1 MQIPLPR
8 RADGSLSTTNVSRPG
23 PLPADHPLKREMD
36 ELKATRKKR
45 QFYWAGLI
53 EDLGD
58 DEWGNPANYDRQRW
72 EEEERLADKKFEEL
86 AGQIKLAETGFP
98 LLASEGED
106 QSRRTS
112 AECGFNQSPTADA
125 HPARYIHDRGGTV
138 LMQQRGRQNRSHLYR
153 QSSSEGLRSNSKA
166 MKPPNPNAPPRK
178 EIFWTQ
184 RKRAS
189 AVNKWMDQMKMN
201 SSRKPSSMEQQDI
214 VGRTPSSSDHV
225 ATVDEDPERVGC
237 FNDLRAVDTPDDHHM
252 VAEHHEVTD
261 GPRWTILDE
270 VAFEEAERGR
280 EEERLLIGQYQ
291 EEERKARHTIK
302 TLAASAFTPSRTS
315 TLVKQSEKELP
326 GQHTSPSVQDSDLMS
341 ALMERLSKEQ
351 VKAPNPIRQHAPASS
366 RENDA
371 NNESLDLTSRRVPDQ
386 YSSSRTSVHRESLP
400 QPSCTD
406 PRPKVASNTKVKV
419 NTGMASSAEPEPL
432 GLSKTDATRQ
442 DHVRLKVAA
451 DLIGPKE
458 PQIER
463 LDMRNDISSDG
474 SETELHHEPYSDG
487 NDKDGFTRIDD
498 TPRLSSP
505 ISIAN
510 TTPRKPATSSGQNK
524 PPPNISALGL
534 HYRNALK
541 VNEMFSPAG
550 NLLAPEPGSAAARL
564 RILRG
569 SYGEYSDIIR
579 RLAAAQRN
587 THENDGRIVVGGV
600 STWVDARIWL
610 VDWRERLDM

>member
-1 MQIPLPR
+1 MQVPLPR
-8 RADGSLSTTNVSRPG
+8 RADGSLSTTNVLRTG
-23 PLPADHPLKREMD
+23 PLPANHPLKREMD

-72 EEEERLADKKFEEL
+72 GEEEGLADKKFEEL
-86 AGQIKLAETGFP
+86 AGQIKLAEMGFP
-98 LLASEGED
+98 LLASEDQD
-106 QSRRTS
+106 QSRRTP
-112 AECGFNQSPTADA
+112 AEWESNQGPTADA
-125 HPARYIHDRGGTV
+125 YPDRYNRDRGGTV
-138 LMQQRGRQNRSHLYR
+138 RMQQRGRQNRSHLYR

-184 RKRAS
+184 QKRAS
-189 AVNKWMDQMKMN
+189 AVDKWMDQMGMN
-201 SSRKPSSMEQQDI
+201 SSRKPSFMEPQDI
-214 VGRTPSSSDHV
+214 VGGVPSSSDHV
-225 ATVDEDPERVGC
+225 ATDDEDPERVGS
-237 FNDLRAVDTPDDHHM
+237 FNGLRAVDSHNDHH
-252 VAEHHEVTD
+252 VLVEHHEITV
-261 GPRWTILDE
+261 GPLWTILDE
-270 VAFEEAERGR
+270 VAFEEAERER
-280 EEERLLIGQYQ
+280 EEERLLLGQYQ
-291 EEERKARHTIK
+291 EEDREERHTIE
-302 TLAASAFTPSRTS
+302 TNTTSALTPSRTA

-326 GQHTSPSVQDSDLMS
+326 RKQTSPSVPDPDLMS
-341 ALMERLSKEQ
+341 ALTSRLPKEQ
-351 VKAPNPIRQHAPASS
+351 VIAPNPIRQQAPASS

-371 NNESLDLTSRRVPDQ
+371 NNESLDLTSRPVPDL
-386 YSSSRTSVHRESLP
+386 YFSRTSVHRESLP

-406 PRPKVASNTKVKV
+406 PSPEVASNTKVKV

-451 DLIGPKE
+451 DLIEPKE
-458 PQIER
+458 PEIER

-474 SETELHHEPYSDG
+474 SETELHHEPYLDG

-524 PPPNISALGL
+524 PPPNFSSLGL

-550 NLLAPEPGSAAARL
+550 SLLSPEPGSAAARL